1 MYNSDDGVIIAISA
15 AKYEPRNFWTGSWRA
30 VWRVSFAAGTN
41 KGADIKVNGQ
51 LDLSV
56 HFYEDGNV
64 QLRAGNALEAKVK
77 VMDCSACNR
86 CEKKHNL
93 TRFRLKGG
101 RWSRS
106 HCYRRIQGHWCGR
119 GQVSAELGSCVRD
132 DGYVYL

>member
-77 VMDCSACNR
+77 VTHRVFRRWLFFCEFPCSLDYLGPC
-86 CEKKHNL
+86 
-93 TRFRLKGG
+93 FGG
-101 RWSRS
+101 
-106 HCYRRIQGHWCGR
+106 
-119 GQVSAELGSCVRD
+119 A
-132 DGYVYL
+132 